1 MVRVRV
7 GAEDFFGRREDPEAS
22 ERVNR
27 TPPPRREARLKS
39 LCRLAGGQEDEYER
53 VDAGDKRQKY
63 VHEKY
68 KLRLDELGVTWRF
81 EQPAP

>member
-1 MVRVRV
+1 M
-7 GAEDFFGRREDPEAS
+7 
-22 ERVNR
+22 
-27 TPPPRREARLKS
+27 LKS

-68 KLRLDELGVTWRF
+68 KLRLDVLGVTWRF